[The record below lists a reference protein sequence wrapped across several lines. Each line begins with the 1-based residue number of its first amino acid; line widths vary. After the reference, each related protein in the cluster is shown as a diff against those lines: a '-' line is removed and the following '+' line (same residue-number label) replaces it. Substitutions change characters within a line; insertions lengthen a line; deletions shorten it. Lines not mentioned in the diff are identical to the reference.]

1 MAAEDDNSTT
11 DTESDDTPV
20 IEEGSA
26 EAAQAAQAAQLAAM
40 QKAASEI
47 ELVVLPLSCV
57 NEGKGAPLSMGVQRW
72 LAQELAR
79 TGLKAAAPV
88 FTAIAEQQG
97 RKVPALLIY
106 RDEWTDQRAL
116 QGAVRFPNAR
126 RLIAADF
133 SVSEEKLSLTMR
145 LADIHLDEP
154 GAEPSTPAPTEAKA
168 EGETKAEGEGEAKA
182 EGEGED
188 EEKIAGRLDTV
199 ATWTAEVSADGLGEK
214 LFEGLQAMAEAVG
227 QTVDHEGWAEA
238 FGTSNKQAM
247 LSFLVGLGNLSALQ
261 GRTVPATADQLLN
274 PLMDAIN
281 RDPKMDGA
289 MEALHAMTDIL
300 LALQSGDRSATPLCL
315 QALSIAAQRRK
326 DDPEAW
332 HHLAVVARRL
342 GDLPTAVNGFNQ
354 AFNLKP
360 TSVQI
365 AVDFIQTLRR
375 AGDAENALKV
385 AQHAVEQGNEAAPIL
400 ALLGSLLIEID
411 DFDAAEPFLRRAVDE
426 GQVPSAY
433 GDLAN
438 VLWDRSDDGTEEQRE
453 DRVEALGLLETAV
466 GLRHVA
472 KSTIDMLLDLATDEE
487 HEGAEKLLRL
497 AGQEHAENPAV
508 LTSLSTLMLESDE
521 PEQAR
526 EWLDKL
532 LALPRRSLD
541 DDAFAR
547 RAVLGLELDDFED
560 RYEAAIDAVNSGD
573 EKQQGTAAV
582 FLREVIAK
590 DARYWQPHLML
601 ALAVRQTEGDAA
613 ALSHLMNA
621 VRLRPNDAQIRQ
633 LIAAI
638 LRKQGR
644 PREAVEHLRA
654 VVALNPRDVDPV
666 INLATCMRDANM
678 FAEARQICTAAL
690 QMIPNHAQFQSI
702 LDSLPAETKAT

>member
-1 MAAEDDNSTT
+1 MAEDDTIDGNNNNADGANDADGAGEDSGSAA
-11 DTESDDTPV
+11 DGDELM
-20 IEEGSA
+20 IEETS
-26 EAAQAAQAAQLAAM
+26 EEQLAAAENEQLQAL
-40 QKAASEI
+40 QKAAAEI
-47 ELVVLPLSCV
+47 ELVVLPLACT

-72 LAQELAR
+72 FAQELAR
-79 TGLKAAAPV
+79 SGLKAAAPV

-97 RKVPALLIY
+97 RKIPALLIY
-106 RDEWTDQRAL
+106 RDGWSDQRAL
-116 QGAVRFPNAR
+116 QGASRFANAKR
-126 RLIAADF
+126 VITADF
-133 SVSEEKLSLTMR
+133 FVSEDKLELEMR
-145 LADIHLDEP
+145 LADIHLDGTP
-154 GAEPSTPAPTEAKA
+154 PPPS
-168 EGETKAEGEGEAKA
+168 EGDEGD
-182 EGEGED
+182 ED
-188 EEKIAGRLDTV
+188 EEEKIAGRLETLASYSTDT
-199 ATWTAEVSADGLGEK
+199 TAEHIGEK
-214 LFEGLQAMAEAVG
+214 LFEALQEMAAKNG
-227 QTVDHEGWAEA
+227 QTVTHKDWTEA
-238 FGTSNKQAM
+238 FGTKDKQAM

-281 RDPKMDGA
+281 RDPAMDGA

-300 LALQSGDRSATPLCL
+300 LALQADRTAVPLSL

-342 GDLPTAVNGFNQ
+342 GDLPTAVNAFNQ
-354 AFNLKP
+354 AFNLQP
-360 TSVQI
+360 TNVQI
-365 AVDFIQTLRR
+365 AVNFIQTLRR
-375 AGDAENALKV
+375 AGDSENALKV

-426 GQVPSAY
+426 GQIPSAY

-438 VLWDRSDDGTEEQRE
+438 VLWDRSDDDTEEQRE
-453 DRVEALGLLETAV
+453 DREEAMTLLRTSV
-466 GLRHVA
+466 GLAHVA
-472 KSTIDMLLDLATDEE
+472 KSTLDMLLDLATEEE
-487 HEGAEKLLRL
+487 HEEAEQLLRS
-497 AGQEHAENPAV
+497 AGEKHPENPAV
-508 LTSLSTLMLESDE
+508 LTSLATLLIESEE

-547 RAVLGLELDDFED
+547 RAVLALDIEDFEE
-560 RYEAAIDAVNSGD
+560 RYEQAIDQVNSQKPG
-573 EKQQGTAAV
+573 EQAKAAV

-601 ALAVRQTEGDAA
+601 ALAVRESEGDAA

-690 QMIPNHAQFQSI
+690 QMIPNHPQFKAI
-702 LDSLPAETKAT
+702 LDSLPKG

>member
-1 MAAEDDNSTT
+1 MAAEDDDNSSIDT
-11 DTESDDTPV
+11 DDEAA
-20 IEEGSA
+20 IEEPTGDEIDTAQSA
-26 EAAQAAQAAQLAAM
+26 QIAAM
-40 QKAASEI
+40 QKAAGEI
-47 ELVVLPLSCV
+47 ELVVLPLACT

-88 FTAIAEQQG
+88 FTAMAEQQG

-106 RDEWTDQRAL
+106 RDEWSDQRAL
-116 QGAVRFPNAR
+116 QGAVRFANAR
-126 RLIAADF
+126 RLICANF
-133 SVSEEKLSLTMR
+133 SVAEDKLTLDMR
-145 LADIHLDEP
+145 LADIHMDDPAQPSEAAEAKPEP
-154 GAEPSTPAPTEAKA
+154 EAGTEAEA
-168 EGETKAEGEGEAKA
+168 EDQ
-182 EGEGED
+182 GED
-188 EEKIAGRLDTV
+188 EGEKIAGRLETV
-199 ATWTAEVSADGLGEK
+199 ATWSTETTADALGEK
-214 LFEGLQAMAEAVG
+214 LYEGLVEMATQSG
-227 QTVDHEGWAEA
+227 QTVTHESWEKA
-238 FGTSNKQAM
+238 FGTADKQAL

-274 PLMDAIN
+274 PIMDAIN

-300 LALQSGDRSATPLCL
+300 LGMQTSDRSAQPLCL

-326 DDPEAW
+326 EDPEAW

-354 AFNLKP
+354 AFNLLP

-385 AQHAVEQGNEAAPIL
+385 AQHAVEQGNESPPIL

-411 DFDAAEPFLRRAVDE
+411 DFDSAEPFLRRAVDE
-426 GQVPSAY
+426 GQIASAY

-438 VLWDRSDDGTEEQRE
+438 VLWDRSDDDTAEQGE
-453 DRVEALGLLETAV
+453 DREEAMGLLATAV

-472 KSTIDMLLDLATDEE
+472 KSTLDMLLDLSTDEG
-487 HEGAEKLLRL
+487 HEDAEKLLRQ
-497 AGQEHAENPAV
+497 AGETHADNPAV
-508 LTSLSTLMLESDE
+508 LTSLATLLLDSDE
-521 PEQAR
+521 PDQAR

-541 DDAFAR
+541 DDAFGR
-547 RAVLGLELDDFED
+547 RAVLALEIPDFED
-560 RYEAAIDAVNSGD
+560 RYEAAIDGVNGSTA
-573 EKQQGTAAV
+573 KQQSDAAV

-590 DARYWQPHLML
+590 DPRYWQPHLML

-638 LRKQGR
+638 MRKQGR

-690 QMIPNHAQFQSI
+690 QMIPNHPQFKAV
-702 LDSLPAETKAT
+702 LDSLPKA

>member
-1 MAAEDDNSTT
+1 MAEDDDTIDTNGAGDSTG
-11 DTESDDTPV
+11 DDDGDELM
-20 IEEGSA
+20 IEEGT
-26 EAAQAAQAAQLAAM
+26 EEELAAAENEQLQAL

-47 ELVVLPLSCV
+47 ELVVLPLSCT

-79 TGLKAAAPV
+79 AGIKAAAPV

-97 RKVPALLIY
+97 RKIPALLIY
-106 RDEWTDQRAL
+106 RDAWTDARAL
-116 QGAVRFPNAR
+116 QGAGRFANAK
-126 RLIAADF
+126 RLITGDF
-133 SVSEEKLSLTMR
+133 HVSEEKLSLKLR
-145 LADIHLDEP
+145 LADIHQD
-154 GAEPSTPAPTEAKA
+154 
-168 EGETKAEGEGEAKA
+168 GETKVESGEGDEPPTVPGRIETVAEWSTETTAEGVGEQLFAALQEMAAKN
-182 EGEGED
+182 
-188 EEKIAGRLDTV
+188 
-199 ATWTAEVSADGLGEK
+199 
-214 LFEGLQAMAEAVG
+214 G
-227 QTVDHEGWAEA
+227 QTVTHEDWTQAL
-238 FGTSNKQAM
+238 GTSDKQAM

-300 LALQSGDRSATPLCL
+300 LAIQSDRTSIPLSL

-342 GDLPTAVNGFNQ
+342 GDLPTAVNAFNQ
-354 AFNLKP
+354 AFNIQP
-360 TSVQI
+360 TNVQI
-365 AVDFIQTLRR
+365 AVNFIQTLRR
-375 AGDAENALKV
+375 AGDSENALKV

-411 DFDAAEPFLRRAVDE
+411 DFDAAEPFLRRSIDE
-426 GQVPSAY
+426 GQIPSAY

-438 VLWDRSDDGTEEQRE
+438 VLWDRSEEDSDEQRE
-453 DRVEALGLLETAV
+453 DRDDAIGLLRTAV
-466 GLRHVA
+466 GLAHVA
-472 KSTIDMLLDLATDEE
+472 KSTLDMLLDLATEEE
-487 HEGAEKLLRL
+487 HEEAEQLLRL
-497 AGQEHAENPAV
+497 AGEKHPDNPAV
-508 LTSLSTLMLESDE
+508 LTSLATLLIESEE
-521 PEQAR
+521 PDQAR
-526 EWLDKL
+526 EWLEKL

-547 RAVLGLELDDFED
+547 RAKLGLDIPDFED
-560 RYEAAIDAVNSGD
+560 RYEQAIDQVNSQ
-573 EKQQGTAAV
+573 EPSKQAQAAV

-590 DARYWQPHLML
+590 DPRYWQPHLML
-601 ALAVRQTEGDAA
+601 ALAVRESEGDAA

-654 VVALNPRDVDPV
+654 VVALNPRDVEPV
-666 INLATCMRDANM
+666 INLAACMRDANM
-678 FAEARQICTAAL
+678 FGEARQICTAAL
-690 QMIPNHAQFQSI
+690 QMIPNHPQFKAI
-702 LDSLPAETKAT
+702 LDSLPKS

>member
-1 MAAEDDNSTT
+1 MAADDDDNTIDT
-11 DTESDDTPV
+11 DEPAIEESDEDEV
-20 IEEGSA
+20 QD
-26 EAAQAAQAAQLAAM
+26 AQAEQMAAL

-47 ELVVLPLSCV
+47 ELVVLPLSCT

-79 TGLKAAAPV
+79 TGQKAAAPV

-106 RDEWTDQRAL
+106 RDAWTDQRAL
-116 QGAVRFPNAR
+116 QGATRFANAR
-126 RLIAADF
+126 RELIGDF
-133 SVSEEKLSLTMR
+133 HVAEDKLGLKLRLTD
-145 LADIHLDEP
+145 LHLDPLDAAATEP
-154 GAEPSTPAPTEAKA
+154 EPAEPKPETA
-168 EGETKAEGEGEAKA
+168 EGEEP
-182 EGEGED
+182 
-188 EEKIAGRLDTV
+188 EEKIPGRLDTV
-199 ATWTAEVSADGLGEK
+199 KEWSLETTADGLGNT
-214 LFEGLQAMAEAVG
+214 LFEALQNLAAAGG
-227 QTVDHEGWAEA
+227 QTVTHTSWEQA
-238 FGTSNKQAM
+238 FGTKDKQAM

-300 LALQSGDRSATPLCL
+300 LAIGGNDRTATPLCL

-332 HHLAVVARRL
+332 HHLAVVGRRL

-354 AFNLKP
+354 AFNLQP
-360 TSVQI
+360 TNVQI

-375 AGDAENALKV
+375 AGDSENAIKV
-385 AQHAVEQGNEAAPIL
+385 AQHAVEQGNEAPPIL

-426 GQVPSAY
+426 GKVPSAF

-438 VLWDRSDDGTEEQRE
+438 VLWDRSEDGTPEQGE
-453 DRVEALGLLETAV
+453 DREEALNLLETAV
-466 GLRHVA
+466 GLPHVA
-472 KSTIDMLLDLATDEE
+472 KSTIDMLLDLGSDDGHGRASS
-487 HEGAEKLLRL
+487 LLEQS
-497 AGQEHAENPAV
+497 GSKHPDNPAV
-508 LTSLSTLMLESDE
+508 LTALATLALEGEDPE
-521 PEQAR
+521 PAR
-526 EWLDKL
+526 AWLQKL

-547 RAVLGLELDDFED
+547 RALLGLDLADFEE
-560 RYEAAIDAVNSGD
+560 RYEAAIDQVNSGD
-573 EKQQGTAAV
+573 PKQQAKSAV

-590 DARYWQPHLML
+590 DPRYWQPHLML
-601 ALAVRQTEGDAA
+601 ALAVRQSEGDAA

-666 INLATCMRDANM
+666 VNLATCMRDANM
-678 FAEARQICTAAL
+678 FGEARQICTAAL
-690 QMIPNHAQFQSI
+690 QMIPNHPQFKAI
-702 LDSLPAETKAT
+702 LDSLPKQA

>member
-1 MAAEDDNSTT
+1 MAEDDTIDANNPT
-11 DTESDDTPV
+11 DASEAGDDADGDELM
-20 IEEGSA
+20 IEEAS
-26 EAAQAAQAAQLAAM
+26 EEQLAAAENEQLQAL

-47 ELVVLPLSCV
+47 ELVVLPLSCT

-97 RKVPALLIY
+97 RKIPALLIY
-106 RDEWTDQRAL
+106 RDAWTDQRAL
-116 QGAVRFPNAR
+116 QGATRFANAKR
-126 RLIAADF
+126 VITADF
-133 SVSEEKLSLTMR
+133 HVSEEQLELDMR
-145 LADIHLDEP
+145 LADIHLDGE
-154 GAEPSTPAPTEAKA
+154 TPAESSDA
-168 EGETKAEGEGEAKA
+168 EGESEDGEETVPGRLETIATFSAKTNAEGVGEQLFAALKEMAAKN
-182 EGEGED
+182 
-188 EEKIAGRLDTV
+188 
-199 ATWTAEVSADGLGEK
+199 
-214 LFEGLQAMAEAVG
+214 G
-227 QTVDHEGWAEA
+227 QTVGHADWTEA
-238 FGTSNKQAM
+238 FGTKDKQAM

-300 LALQSGDRSATPLCL
+300 LALQADRTAVPLSL

-326 DDPEAW
+326 EDPEAW

-342 GDLPTAVNGFNQ
+342 GDLPTAVNAFNQ
-354 AFNLKP
+354 AFNLQP
-360 TSVQI
+360 SNVQI
-365 AVDFIQTLRR
+365 TVNFIQTLRR
-375 AGDAENALKV
+375 AGDSENALKV

-426 GQVPSAY
+426 GQIPSAF

-438 VLWDRSDDGTEEQRE
+438 VLWDRSDDDTDEQRE
-453 DRVEALGLLETAV
+453 DREDAMNLLRTSV
-466 GLRHVA
+466 GLAHVA
-472 KSTIDMLLDLATDEE
+472 KSTLDMILDLATEDQHEE
-487 HEGAEKLLRL
+487 AIALLRT
-497 AGQEHAENPAV
+497 AGEKHPENPAV
-508 LTSLSTLMLESDE
+508 LTSLATFLIESDE
-521 PEQAR
+521 PDQAR
-526 EWLDKL
+526 EWLEKL

-547 RAVLGLELDDFED
+547 RAMLALDIDDFEE
-560 RYEAAIDAVNSGD
+560 RYEQAIDQVNSQ
-573 EKQQGTAAV
+573 EPAKQAQAAV

-590 DARYWQPHLML
+590 DPRYWQPHLML
-601 ALAVRQTEGDAA
+601 ALAVRESEGDAA

-666 INLATCMRDANM
+666 INLAACMRDANM
-678 FAEARQICTAAL
+678 FGEARQICTAAL
-690 QMIPNHAQFQSI
+690 QMIPNHPQFKAI
-702 LDSLPAETKAT
+702 LDSLPKS

>member
-1 MAAEDDNSTT
+1 MAADDNDNTIDT
-11 DTESDDTPV
+11 DDEPA
-20 IEEGSA
+20 IEEGDPA
-26 EAAQAAQAAQLAAM
+26 QEAQAEQMAAL
-40 QKAASEI
+40 QKAAAEI
-47 ELVVLPLSCV
+47 ELVVLPLSCT

-106 RDEWTDQRAL
+106 RDAWTDQRSL
-116 QGAVRFPNAR
+116 QGATRFANAR
-126 RLIAADF
+126 RVLIGDF
-133 SVSEEKLSLTMR
+133 HVAEDKLGLQLR
-145 LADIHLDEP
+145 LADLHLDSP
-154 GAEPSTPAPTEAKA
+154 DAEPKIEAPKPEPA
-168 EGETKAEGEGEAKA
+168 EGAAEGEGDDEP
-182 EGEGED
+182 
-188 EEKIAGRLDTV
+188 EEKIPGRLETVKEWSIDT
-199 ATWTAEVSADGLGEK
+199 TADGLGTA
-214 LFEGLQAMAEAVG
+214 LFEALQNLAAAGG
-227 QTVDHEGWAEA
+227 QTVTHTSWEEA
-238 FGTSNKQAM
+238 FGTQDKQAM
-247 LSFLVGLGNLSALQ
+247 LSYLVGLGNLSALQ

-300 LALQSGDRSATPLCL
+300 LAIGGNDRTATPLCL

-332 HHLAVVARRL
+332 HHLAVVGRRL

-354 AFNLKP
+354 AFNLQP
-360 TSVQI
+360 TNVQI

-375 AGDAENALKV
+375 AGDGENAIKV
-385 AQHAVEQGNEAAPIL
+385 AQHAVEQGNEAPPIL

-426 GQVPSAY
+426 GQIPSAY

-438 VLWDRSDDGTEEQRE
+438 VLWDRSEDGTDEQRE
-453 DRVEALGLLETAV
+453 DREEALNLLETAV

-472 KSTIDMLLDLATDEE
+472 KSTIDMLLDLGSDDGHAR
-487 HEGAEKLLRL
+487 ASSLLEQS
-497 AGQEHAENPAV
+497 GSKHPENPAV
-508 LTSLSTLMLESDE
+508 LTALATLALEGEDPE
-521 PEQAR
+521 PAR
-526 EWLDKL
+526 QWLQKL
-532 LALPRRSLD
+532 LSLPRRSLD

-547 RAVLGLELDDFED
+547 RALLGLDLEGFEE
-560 RYEAAIDAVNSGD
+560 RYEAAIDQVNSGD
-573 EKQQGTAAV
+573 AKQQALAAV

-590 DARYWQPHLML
+590 DPRYWQPHLML
-601 ALAVRQTEGDAA
+601 ALAVRQSEGDAA

-638 LRKQGR
+638 LRKQGQ
-644 PREAVEHLRA
+644 PRAAVEHLRA

-666 INLATCMRDANM
+666 VNLATCMRDANM
-678 FAEARQICTAAL
+678 YAEARQICTAAL
-690 QMIPNHAQFQSI
+690 QMLPNHAQFKSI
-702 LDSLPAETKAT
+702 LDSLPKQA

>member
-1 MAAEDDNSTT
+1 MAADDDNSTL
-11 DTESDDTPV
+11 DTEDSADESV
-20 IEEGSA
+20 IEEGDPM
-26 EAAQAAQAAQLAAM
+26 QAAQAEQMAAL
-40 QKAASEI
+40 QKAAAEI
-47 ELVVLPLSCV
+47 ELVVLPLSCT

-116 QGAVRFPNAR
+116 QGATRFANAH
-126 RLIAADF
+126 RLLAADF
-133 SVSEEKLSLTMR
+133 HVSEEKLGLSMR
-145 LADIHLDEP
+145 LADIHLDE
-154 GAEPSTPAPTEAKA
+154 
-168 EGETKAEGEGEAKA
+168 EGEAPADAAKSEA
-182 EGEGED
+182 ESESESEEDDD
-188 EEKIAGRLDTV
+188 EEKVAGRLETV
-199 ATWTAEVSADGLGEK
+199 ATWSAETDAEGLGEK
-214 LFEGLQAMAEAVG
+214 LFEGLQAIAAANG
-227 QTVDHEGWAEA
+227 QTVTHESWEQA
-238 FGTSNKQAM
+238 FGTKDKQAM

-300 LALQSGDRSATPLCL
+300 LAIQSGDRTATPLCL

-326 DDPEAW
+326 DDAEAW

-342 GDLPTAVNGFNQ
+342 GDLPTSVNGFNQ
-354 AFNLKP
+354 AFNLQP
-360 TSVQI
+360 TNVQI

-375 AGDAENALKV
+375 AGDTENALKV
-385 AQHAVEQGNEAAPIL
+385 AQHAVEQGNEAPPIL

-411 DFDAAEPFLRRAVDE
+411 DFDSAEPFLRRGVDE
-426 GQVPSAY
+426 GQIPSAY

-438 VLWDRSDDGTEEQRE
+438 VLWDRSDDDTEEQRE
-453 DRVEALGLLETAV
+453 DREEAMTLLETGV
-466 GLRHVA
+466 GLPHVA
-472 KSTIDMLLDLATDEE
+472 KSTLDMLLDLATDEE
-487 HEGAEKLLRL
+487 HEGAAELL
-497 AGQEHAENPAV
+497 AKAAQTHEQNAAA
-508 LTSLSTLMLESDE
+508 LTAMATLTLEGDA
-521 PEQAR
+521 PEEAR

-532 LALPRRSLD
+532 LALPRRTLD
-541 DDAFAR
+541 DDAFGR
-547 RAVLGLELDDFED
+547 RALLGLDIEDFED
-560 RYEAAIDAVNSGD
+560 RYEKALDQVNSGD
-573 EKQQGTAAV
+573 PKQQAEAAV

-590 DARYWQPHLML
+590 DPRYWQPHLML
-601 ALAVRQTEGDAA
+601 ALAVRQSEGDAA

-633 LIAAI
+633 LIAGI

-654 VVALNPRDVDPV
+654 VVALNPRDVEPV
-666 INLATCMRDANM
+666 VNLATCMRDANM

-690 QMIPNHAQFQSI
+690 QMIPNHPQFKAI
-702 LDSLPAETKAT
+702 LDSLPKQA

>member
-1 MAAEDDNSTT
+1 MAEDDDTIDGSNST
-11 DTESDDTPV
+11 DGAAEPSADEDGDELM
-20 IEEGSA
+20 IEEGT
-26 EAAQAAQAAQLAAM
+26 EEQLAAAENEQLQAL

-47 ELVVLPLSCV
+47 ELVVLPLSCT

-79 TGLKAAAPV
+79 TGIKAAAPV

-106 RDEWTDQRAL
+106 RDGWTDARAL
-116 QGAVRFPNAR
+116 QGAARFANAKR
-126 RLIAADF
+126 VITADF
-133 SVSEEKLSLTMR
+133 NVSEEKLRLSLR
-145 LADIHLDEP
+145 LAEVHQDGETKVEREV
-154 GAEPSTPAPTEAKA
+154 AEVAEVA
-168 EGETKAEGEGEAKA
+168 EGEEAEAEAEQTVPGRLETIATWSTETNAEGVGEQ
-182 EGEGED
+182 
-188 EEKIAGRLDTV
+188 LF
-199 ATWTAEVSADGLGEK
+199 TA
-214 LFEGLQAMAEAVG
+214 LQEMAANNG
-227 QTVDHEGWAEA
+227 QTVTHTDWTQA
-238 FGTSNKQAM
+238 FSTADKQAM
-247 LSFLVGLGNLSALQ
+247 LSYLVGLGNLSALQ

-289 MEALHAMTDIL
+289 MEALHAMVDIL
-300 LALQSGDRSATPLCL
+300 LAIQSDRTAVPLSM

-342 GDLPTAVNGFNQ
+342 GDLPTAVNAFNQ
-354 AFNLKP
+354 AFNLQP
-360 TSVQI
+360 TNVQI
-365 AVDFIQTLRR
+365 AVNFIQTLRR
-375 AGDAENALKV
+375 AGDSENALKV

-411 DFDAAEPFLRRAVDE
+411 DFDSAEPFLRRAIDE
-426 GQVPSAY
+426 GQIPSAY

-438 VLWDRSDDGTEEQRE
+438 VLWDRSEADTEEQRE
-453 DRVEALGLLETAV
+453 DREDAMNLLRTSV
-466 GLRHVA
+466 GLTHVA
-472 KSTIDMLLDLATDEE
+472 KSTLDMLLDLATEEE
-487 HEGAEKLLRL
+487 HDESEQLLRA
-497 AGQEHAENPAV
+497 AGEKHPDNPAV
-508 LTSLSTLMLESDE
+508 LTSLATLMMENEES
-521 PEQAR
+521 EQAR
-526 EWLDKL
+526 VWLEKL

-547 RAVLGLELDDFED
+547 RAMLGLDIPDFED
-560 RYEAAIDAVNSGD
+560 RYEQAIDQVNSQEPG
-573 EKQQGTAAV
+573 KQAQAAV

-590 DARYWQPHLML
+590 DPRYWQPHLML
-601 ALAVRQTEGDAA
+601 ALAVRESEGDAA

-644 PREAVEHLRA
+644 PRDAVEHLRA

-666 INLATCMRDANM
+666 INLAACMRDANM
-678 FAEARQICTAAL
+678 FGDARQICTAAL
-690 QMIPNHAQFQSI
+690 QMIPNHPQFKAI
-702 LDSLPAETKAT
+702 LDSLPKS

>member
-1 MAAEDDNSTT
+1 MAAD
-11 DTESDDTPV
+11 DDTSTSDGETP
-20 IEEGSA
+20 EGMIDES
-26 EAAQAAQAAQLAAM
+26 EGDELSEGEQDEQMAAL
-40 QKAASEI
+40 QKAAEEI
-47 ELVVLPLSCV
+47 ELVVLPLSCT

-106 RDEWTDQRAL
+106 RDAWSDQRAL
-116 QGAVRFPNAR
+116 QGATRFANAR
-126 RLIAADF
+126 RVLLADF
-133 SVSEEKLSLTMR
+133 FVSEEQLKLDMR
-145 LADIHLDEP
+145 LADIHLDGTPPEP
-154 GAEPSTPAPTEAKA
+154 TPAA
-168 EGETKAEGEGEAKA
+168 EGEA
-182 EGEGED
+182 GEGED
-188 EEKIAGRLDTV
+188 EEEEKIAGRLETV
-199 ATWTAEVSADGLGEK
+199 ASYSAETTADSLGEK
-214 LFEGLQAMAEAVG
+214 LFEGLQAMAAASG
-227 QTVDHEGWAEA
+227 QTVTHTSWDQA
-238 FGTSNKQAM
+238 FGTKDKQAM

-261 GRTVPATADQLLN
+261 GRTIPATADQLLN

-300 LALQSGDRSATPLCL
+300 LAVAQGDRTATPLCL
-315 QALSIAAQRRK
+315 QALMIAAQRRK
-326 DDPEAW
+326 DDAQAW
-332 HHLAVVARRL
+332 HHLAVVGRRL

-354 AFNLKP
+354 AFNLQP
-360 TSVQI
+360 TNVQI

-385 AQHAVEQGNEAAPIL
+385 AQHAVEQGNEAPPIL

-426 GQVPSAY
+426 GQIPSAF

-438 VLWDRSDDGTEEQRE
+438 VLWDRSEDDTDEQKE
-453 DRVEALGLLETAV
+453 DREEAMKLLETAV

-472 KSTIDMLLDLATDEE
+472 KSSIDMLLDLATDD
-487 HEGAEKLLRL
+487 GNGRAVALLNQS
-497 AGQEHAENPAV
+497 GEQHGENAAV
-508 LTSLSTLMLESDE
+508 LTALATFELDGDDTEA
-521 PEQAR
+521 AR
-526 EWLDKL
+526 GWLTKL

-547 RAVLGLELDDFED
+547 RALLGLDLADFEE
-560 RYEAAIDAVNSGD
+560 RYEAAIDQVNSGKPGD
-573 EKQQGTAAV
+573 QAKAAV
-582 FLREVIAK
+582 FMREVIAK
-590 DARYWQPHLML
+590 DPRYWQPHLML

-666 INLATCMRDANM
+666 VNLATCMRDANM

-690 QMIPNHAQFQSI
+690 QMIPNHPQFKAI
-702 LDSLPAETKAT
+702 LDSLPKQA

>member
-1 MAAEDDNSTT
+1 
-11 DTESDDTPV
+11 
-20 IEEGSA
+20 
-26 EAAQAAQAAQLAAM
+26 
-40 QKAASEI
+40 
-47 ELVVLPLSCV
+47 
-57 NEGKGAPLSMGVQRW
+57 MGVQRW
-72 LAQELAR
+72 FAQELAR

-106 RDEWTDQRAL
+106 RDAWTDQRAL
-116 QGAVRFPNAR
+116 QGATRFANAR
-126 RLIAADF
+126 RVLIGDF
-133 SVSEEKLSLTMR
+133 HVAEDKLGLQLR
-145 LADIHLDEP
+145 LADLHLDAA
-154 GAEPSTPAPTEAKA
+154 AEPATEATEAKEAEEPKPDAA
-168 EGETKAEGEGEAKA
+168 EGAEAAEGDDEP
-182 EGEGED
+182 
-188 EEKIAGRLDTV
+188 EEKIPGRLETV
-199 ATWTAEVSADGLGEK
+199 KEWSLETTADGLGNI
-214 LFEGLQAMAEAVG
+214 LFEALQNLAAASG
-227 QTVDHEGWAEA
+227 QTVTHSSWEQA
-238 FGTSNKQAM
+238 FGTKDKQAM

-300 LALQSGDRSATPLCL
+300 LAIGGGDRTATPLCL

-332 HHLAVVARRL
+332 HHLAVVGRRL

-354 AFNLKP
+354 AFNLQP
-360 TSVQI
+360 TNVQI

-375 AGDAENALKV
+375 AGDSENAIKV

-438 VLWDRSDDGTEEQRE
+438 VLWDRSEDGTDEQRE
-453 DRVEALGLLETAV
+453 DREEALNLLETAV

-472 KSTIDMLLDLATDEE
+472 KSSIDMLLDLGSDDG
-487 HEGAEKLLRL
+487 HERASALLEQS
-497 AGQEHAENPAV
+497 GSKHPENPAV
-508 LTSLSTLMLESDE
+508 LTALATLALEGEDPE
-521 PEQAR
+521 PAR
-526 EWLDKL
+526 QWLQKL

-547 RAVLGLELDDFED
+547 RALLGMDLDGFEE
-560 RYEAAIDAVNSGD
+560 RYEAAIDQVNSG
-573 EKQQGTAAV
+573 EAKQQAQAAV

-590 DARYWQPHLML
+590 DPRYWQPHLML
-601 ALAVRQTEGDAA
+601 ALAVRQSEGDAA

-621 VRLRPNDAQIRQ
+621 VRLRPNDGQIRQ

-666 INLATCMRDANM
+666 VNLATCMRDANM

-690 QMIPNHAQFQSI
+690 QMLPNHAQFKSI
-702 LDSLPAETKAT
+702 LDSLPKQA

>member
-1 MAAEDDNSTT
+1 MAADDDDNTIDT
-11 DTESDDTPV
+11 DEPA
-20 IEEGSA
+20 IEEEDQD
-26 EAAQAAQAAQLAAM
+26 EAQDAQAEQMAAL

-47 ELVVLPLSCV
+47 ELVVLPLSCT

-106 RDEWTDQRAL
+106 RDAWTDQRAL
-116 QGAVRFPNAR
+116 QGATRFANAR
-126 RLIAADF
+126 RVLIGDF
-133 SVSEEKLSLTMR
+133 HVAEDKLGLKLRLTD
-145 LADIHLDEP
+145 LHLDP
-154 GAEPSTPAPTEAKA
+154 AAAEPEPEPKPEPAEPTA
-168 EGETKAEGEGEAKA
+168 EGEEP
-182 EGEGED
+182 
-188 EEKIAGRLDTV
+188 EEKIPGRLDTV
-199 ATWTAEVSADGLGEK
+199 KEWTLETTADGLGNT
-214 LFEGLQAMAEAVG
+214 LFEALQNLAAAGG
-227 QTVDHEGWAEA
+227 QTVTHTSWEQA
-238 FGTSNKQAM
+238 FGTKDKQAM

-300 LALQSGDRSATPLCL
+300 LAIGGGDRTATPLCL

-326 DDPEAW
+326 DDAEAW
-332 HHLAVVARRL
+332 HHLAVVGRRL

-354 AFNLKP
+354 AFNLQP
-360 TSVQI
+360 TNVQI

-375 AGDAENALKV
+375 AGDSENAIKV
-385 AQHAVEQGNEAAPIL
+385 AQHAVEQGNEAPPIL

-426 GQVPSAY
+426 GKVPSAF

-438 VLWDRSDDGTEEQRE
+438 VLWDRSEDDTPEQRE
-453 DRVEALGLLETAV
+453 DREEALNLLETAV
-466 GLRHVA
+466 GLPHVA
-472 KSTIDMLLDLATDEE
+472 KSTIDMLLDLGSDDG
-487 HEGAEKLLRL
+487 HERASSLLEQS
-497 AGQEHAENPAV
+497 GSKHPENPAV
-508 LTSLSTLMLESDE
+508 LTALATLALEGEDPE
-521 PEQAR
+521 PAR
-526 EWLDKL
+526 AWLQKL

-547 RAVLGLELDDFED
+547 RALLGLDLADFEE
-560 RYEAAIDAVNSGD
+560 RYEAAIDQVNSGD
-573 EKQQGTAAV
+573 PKQQGKSAV

-590 DARYWQPHLML
+590 DPRYWQPHLML
-601 ALAVRQTEGDAA
+601 ALAVRQSEGDAA

-666 INLATCMRDANM
+666 VNLATCMRDANM
-678 FAEARQICTAAL
+678 FGEARQICTAAL
-690 QMIPNHAQFQSI
+690 QMIPNHPQFKAI
-702 LDSLPAETKAT
+702 LDSLPKQA

>member
-1 MAAEDDNSTT
+1 MAADDDN
-11 DTESDDTPV
+11 DTIASDEPA
-20 IEEGSA
+20 IEEGDPN
-26 EAAQAAQAAQLAAM
+26 AQAQAEQMAAL
-40 QKAASEI
+40 QKAAAEI
-47 ELVVLPLSCV
+47 ELVVLPLSCT

-106 RDEWTDQRAL
+106 RDAWADQRAL
-116 QGAVRFPNAR
+116 QGATRFANAR
-126 RLIAADF
+126 RVLIGDF
-133 SVSEEKLSLTMR
+133 HVAEDKLELKLR
-145 LADIHLDEP
+145 LADLHLD
-154 GAEPSTPAPTEAKA
+154 AEPEPAPEPEPKP
-168 EGETKAEGEGEAKA
+168 EGS
-182 EGEGED
+182 
-188 EEKIAGRLDTV
+188 EEEEEERVPGRLDTV
-199 ATWTAEVSADGLGEK
+199 KEWAIETTADKLGPS
-214 LFEGLQAMAEAVG
+214 LFEALQNIATELG
-227 QTVDHEGWAEA
+227 QTVTHANWEA
-238 FGTSNKQAM
+238 ALGTADKQAM

-261 GRTVPATADQLLN
+261 GRTIPATADQLLN

-281 RDPKMDGA
+281 RDPKMNGA

-300 LALQSGDRSATPLCL
+300 LAIGTADRTATPLCL

-332 HHLAVVARRL
+332 HHLAVVGRRL

-354 AFNLKP
+354 AFNLQP
-360 TSVQI
+360 TNVQI

-375 AGDAENALKV
+375 AGDSENAIKV
-385 AQHAVEQGNEAAPIL
+385 AQHAVEQGNEAPPVL

-426 GQVPSAY
+426 GQIPSAY

-438 VLWDRSDDGTEEQRE
+438 VLWDRSEDGTDEQRE
-453 DRVEALGLLETAV
+453 DREEAMNLLETAV

-472 KSTIDMLLDLATDEE
+472 KSTIDMLLDLGTDDG
-487 HEGAEKLLRL
+487 HERANKLLHQSG
-497 AGQEHAENPAV
+497 AKHPDNPAV
-508 LTSLSTLMLESDE
+508 LTALATLSLESDE
-521 PEQAR
+521 PDGAR
-526 EWLDKL
+526 EWLEKL

-547 RAVLGLELDDFED
+547 RALLGLDIDEFEEK
-560 RYEAAIDAVNSGD
+560 YEAAIDQVNSGNPAH
-573 EKQQGTAAV
+573 QQKAAV
-582 FLREVIAK
+582 FLREVIGK
-590 DARYWQPHLML
+590 DSRYWQPHLML
-601 ALAVRQTEGDAA
+601 ALAVRQSEGDAA

-621 VRLRPNDAQIRQ
+621 VRLRPNDGQIRQ

-678 FAEARQICTAAL
+678 YAEARQICTAAL
-690 QMIPNHAQFQSI
+690 QMLPNNAQFKAI
-702 LDSLPAETKAT
+702 LDSLPKQA